1 MSHPLFVF
9 VLIPRLLL
17 LPYYC
22 WDHHSSTAST
32 TLTSRS
38 AGRFWLW
45 GWAAQSASLSIMIS
59 THFNDRSADGWL
71 QLVHPWINM
80 LWWCAGRLRE
90 VRGSCSSLIW
100 IWIVPFWNSGQ
111 IIEFWISAD
120 SGRDFELAFSV
131 VGVGVPK
138 FKNTSNRPFPT
149 PISVNKITLPYS
161 IQPDPPWYLKNISQ
175 ISKSQISK
183 KANEGSSSPQ
193 STRKWKQVSSGMFPT
208 DERTCLVRY
217 WKLQIQM
224 CLWNR
229 YCELQRNIERAF
241 RPTSYQEAYT

>member
-32 TLTSRS
+32 TPTSRS
-38 AGRFWLW
+38 AGRIWLW
-45 GWAAQSASLSIMIS
+45 GWAAQSASLSIIIS

-71 QLVHPWINM
+71 QLVHPWIKM

-120 SGRDFELAFSV
+120 SGRDFELGCIFCCRSTKIQKYFS
-131 VGVGVPK
+131 
-138 FKNTSNRPFPT
+138 SSLST
-149 PISVNKITLPYS
+149 PISVNKITLPNS
-161 IQPDPPWYLKNISQ
+161 IQP
-175 ISKSQISK
+175 
-183 KANEGSSSPQ
+183 
-193 STRKWKQVSSGMFPT
+193 
-208 DERTCLVRY
+208 
-217 WKLQIQM
+217 
-224 CLWNR
+224 
-229 YCELQRNIERAF
+229 
-241 RPTSYQEAYT
+241 

>member
-32 TLTSRS
+32 TPTSRS
-38 AGRFWLW
+38 AGRIWLW
-45 GWAAQSASLSIMIS
+45 GWAAQSASLSIIIS

-71 QLVHPWINM
+71 QLVHPWIKM

-120 SGRDFELAFSV
+120 SGRDFELGCIFCCRSRSTKIQKSFSSSLSHADF
-131 VGVGVPK
+131 GEQDHP
-138 FKNTSNRPFPT
+138 PLQYPT
-149 PISVNKITLPYS
+149 RSTL
-161 IQPDPPWYLKNISQ
+161 ISQ
-175 ISKSQISK
+175 KYFSNLKISNLKESQWRFLKPPKHAKMETGELWYVSYRRK
-183 KANEGSSSPQ
+183 NMFSSLLKVTDSN
-193 STRKWKQVSSGMFPT
+193 VSV
-208 DERTCLVRY
+208 E
-217 WKLQIQM
+217 
-224 CLWNR
+224 
-229 YCELQRNIERAF
+229 
-241 RPTSYQEAYT
+241 